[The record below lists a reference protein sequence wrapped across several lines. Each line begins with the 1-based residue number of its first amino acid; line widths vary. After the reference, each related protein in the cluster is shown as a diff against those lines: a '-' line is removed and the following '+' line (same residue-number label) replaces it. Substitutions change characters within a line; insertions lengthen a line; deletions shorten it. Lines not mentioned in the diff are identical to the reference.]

1 MLAALALAAY
11 NVHAQEPSSA
21 GAPATHDADALAKE
35 LSNPVSTLIS
45 VPFQENLDFG
55 IGDNDGWRST
65 LNVQPVYPVSL
76 RSTWNMINRAILPIT
91 YQDNVVG
98 SNSDFGLGDTT
109 VEIFFS
115 PKAKTSGGLI
125 WGVGPAL
132 LLPTATE
139 DVLGS
144 EKWGAGPTA
153 LVLKQEGLL
162 TYGLLVNHI
171 WSFAGSGNR
180 NDISSTF
187 VQPFYAYAAGHGRT
201 YTIKLESTYDW
212 KASQWTIPVN
222 IVASQVLKLG
232 SQLASVGVG
241 GRYYLEAPANGPE
254 WGVRVFV
261 TLMFPER

>member
-1 MLAALALAAY
+1 
-11 NVHAQEPSSA
+11 
-21 GAPATHDADALAKE
+21 
-35 LSNPVSTLIS
+35 
-45 VPFQENLDFG
+45 
-55 IGDNDGWRST
+55 
-65 LNVQPVYPVSL
+65 VQPVYPVSL
-76 RSTWNMINRAILPIT
+76 SSTWNMINRAILPIT

-98 SNSDFGLGDTT
+98 RQSDFGLGDTT

-115 PKAKTSGGLI
+115 PKATTSGGFI

-132 LLPTATE
+132 LLPTATQ
-139 DVLGS
+139 DALGG

-171 WSFAGSGNR
+171 WSFAGNGHR

-187 VQPFYAYAAGHGRT
+187 IQPFYAYGAGHGRT
-201 YTIKLESTYDW
+201 YTLNLESTYDW
-212 KASQWTIPVN
+212 KAGQWTIPVN

-241 GRYYLEAPANGPE
+241 GRYYVEAPANGPE
-254 WGVRVFV
+254 WGIRLFV
-261 TLMFPER
+261 TLMFPEH